1 MYQIKSNITFIILA
15 NSKEYSI
22 NPTK

>member
-22 NPTK
+22 NPNK